1 MVWGG
6 RRRRDKRKAAV
17 VAAACPACP
26 QPPVSAMATSS
37 ALPSGLVVTVT
48 PLQSAFFAGELF
60 SATVTLSNPAPVV
73 ATAPTLHSLHSLASL
88 SLPRTAIPSSPSA
101 WSKAQTPSSRQRPPS
116 ASHLGL
122 AEYATNHL
130 DSDEI
135 PPSPFIGSGA
145 GGINGRY
152 GGSSPSVEALP
163 TPNSADFEPSFRSL
177 SGTHTPV
184 ASTSKAA
191 VPTRKGL
198 IGTALPVPSTF
209 ERRNSGSGIY
219 RGGPRKPG
227 GHGRAQ
233 SMAVSSPDLLVGTT
247 DVQSQRRGSDGSI
260 KGHGKSRLG
269 GSLGGDGLAISFT
282 EDKRRS
288 SAQSRGKLHICASG
302 ATTNWNPLQYLPSL
316 RRSPLRLQFKEKST
330 VQKYGSLQRDF
341 YDRS

>member
-1 MVWGG
+1 
-6 RRRRDKRKAAV
+6 
-17 VAAACPACP
+17 
-26 QPPVSAMATSS
+26 
-37 ALPSGLVVTVT
+37 VTVT